1 MSTWTPTPAEV
12 DGAADLLRRLLAL
25 PEGEQLNTLALL
37 ANLWCYHRE
46 LIRKGGRSLAAN
58 ASAR

>member
-12 DGAADLLRRLLAL
+12 DGAADLLRRLLAM

-46 LIRKGGRSLAAN
+46 LIRKGGRS
-58 ASAR
+58 